1 MAPLFDRFIQER
13 RYITNVSTHTIEW
26 HNYGLAWLRVE
37 KRTEAAEY
45 GFVVLPY
52 YLLTGPVRRGDLSLA
67 CRCRL
72 HATKTQ
78 MIGPSANFA
87 FAACAHHITGAVLV
101 GA

>member
-1 MAPLFDRFIQER
+1 MSPLFARFIQER
-13 RYITNVSTHTIEW
+13 RYTANVSPPIER
-26 HNYGLAWLRVE
+26 HKYALACLHE
-37 KRTEAAEY
+37 KPTEAAEY
-45 GFVVLPY
+45 GFVLLPY
-52 YLLTGPVRRGDLSLA
+52 YLLTGQVRRGDLSLV
-67 CRCRL
+67 CGCRL